1 MMSSNLIDMICFLQC
16 FNPVPG
22 PCDYCSKM
30 QYKCEIT
37 TQRKQ
42 KPVQPNSEEQFQ
54 WMPADLRHE
63 IPEINLDVEG
73 LRDVDAKI
81 GIAEPLLGNGNLPK
95 SLAISEGGEK
105 PENLGET
112 LKDLGGQSEETHSSI
127 SEIDLDQK
135 SRDTAQIPVFVRH
148 SPQKSQ
154 LPRRPLPTLA
164 PQLSTSAHRRSSDI
178 PSPVEDRLQS
188 MTRHEPSRFTP
199 AVGAIPSRLLGDIL
213 VRKYFSEVNEL
224 HCILSYS
231 DFMRWYQQW
240 FPDISL
246 VPTKQA
252 ILFTVFAIGCKD
264 DINGPSDSYFTHA
277 VNAMGP
283 VLLTGSLEAV
293 QALTLGVR
301 RSWDPRANCDQSL
314 YALHDSGSVCSW
326 TLVGAAIRIAQ
337 SIGLHHDND
346 FPQMKDREMRRRVWW
361 ALYDMER

>member
-54 WMPADLRHE
+54 WMAADFRHE
-63 IPEINLDVEG
+63 IPDIGLDVQG
-73 LRDVDAKI
+73 LRDVGAKS
-81 GIAEPLLGNGNLPK
+81 GIVEPPLGNGNLPVTTK
-95 SLAISEGGEK
+95 GLAISETGEK
-105 PENLGET
+105 LEKLGET
-112 LKDLGGQSEETHSSI
+112 LNDLGGQNGESHSSV
-127 SEIDLDQK
+127 SEMNLDQN
-135 SRDTAQIPVFVRH
+135 SRDTAQIPVFVRD
-148 SPQKSQ
+148 SPRKSQ

-164 PQLSTSAHRRSSDI
+164 PQVSTLAYRRQSADI
-178 PSPVEDRLQS
+178 PSPEEDRLQR

-199 AVGAIPSRLLGDIL
+199 AVGAIPSRPLGDIL
-213 VRKYFSEVNEL
+213 VGKYFSEVNEL
-224 HCILSYS
+224 HCILSYN
-231 DFMRWYQQW
+231 DFMSWYQQW
-240 FPDISL
+240 FPDVSL

-293 QALTLGVR
+293 QALTLGV
-301 RSWDPRANCDQSL
+301 
-314 YALHDSGSVCSW
+314 
-326 TLVGAAIRIAQ
+326 
-337 SIGLHHDND
+337 
-346 FPQMKDREMRRRVWW
+346 
-361 ALYDMER
+361 